1 MNIQYLAGSVSH
13 MTEIDTRTQILTATE
28 ARFIQYGYNK
38 TTMAEIARDCGMSA
52 ANLYRYF
59 ENKLDIGAALAN
71 QCLFE
76 KEQKLSLIVNDN
88 TTTSAE
94 KLKAFIDYVLDYTY
108 HHFDASPRIGE
119 LIEAMTVQRPD
130 VADAHRKSSFNLLRQ
145 LLDQGEKSNE
155 FTFDDLDDTAEAI
168 NTAIV
173 AFYLPTVMPMFSLQ
187 ELEHKAKVVLD
198 LILNSIG
205 KL

>member
-1 MNIQYLAGSVSH
+1 

-76 KEQKLSLIVNDN
+76 KEQELTLIVRDN
-88 TTTSAE
+88 AMTSAE
-94 KLKAFIDYVLDYTY
+94 KLKTFINYVLDYTY
-108 HHFDASPRIGE
+108 HHFDESPRIGE
-119 LIEAMTVQRPD
+119 LIEAMTIQRPD
-130 VADAHRKSSFNLLRQ
+130 VIEAHRQSSLNLLQQ
-145 LLDQGEKSNE
+145 LLEQGKNRRE
-155 FTFDDLDDTAEAI
+155 FFFDDLDETAEAI

-173 AFYLPTVMPMFSLQ
+173 AFHLPVVMPMFSLQ
-187 ELEHKAKVVLD
+187 QLEHKAKVVFD
-198 LILNSIG
+198 LIINSIA
-205 KL
+205 KP